1 MSEKKRIAQLNALH
15 EKNYRKHGLSM
26 NLTVS
31 LTAGITIVLLVL
43 TMVLFPD
50 KTQTFF
56 NDMLSII
63 TNDFSNFFA
72 LIANM
77 FIVALIAIA
86 FSSAGKIRIGGKT
99 ARPEFSFGSWVSMLF
114 AAGMGIGLVFWSM
127 AEPMTHYL
135 EGSPMYEGIGTIDS
149 VISTTMFNWGI
160 HAWAI
165 YGVIAVSLAFYTYN
179 MKLPLAPRSF
189 FYPLL
194 KDKIYGVFGD
204 VIDGISIIVTLS
216 GLSTSLGLGA
226 KQINAGLSYIANI
239 PFNPDI
245 QIILIIL
252 ITLIATYSVMSG
264 LDKGVK
270 ILSNFNLRLAF
281 VFMTII
287 FILGP
292 TLLNVKTIFSSGF
305 EYMLHL
311 PAESIHLFTIDDTDW
326 LAQWPIFYLAWWIS
340 FSPAVGIFI
349 AKISRGRTI
358 REMVFAILIV
368 PTIITL
374 LWIVIFGNY
383 GIEILQQFPEQ
394 AQNLLQDPST
404 TFFVGLELLPY
415 NSILKIILAIL
426 FVVLMI
432 IFFVTSSD
440 SGSLI
445 VDSLASGGE
454 VNSPK
459 NQRIF
464 WALAEGALAASILY
478 IGGEDALNTLQTLV
492 ISTGLIFGV
501 IIAIALILFVYY
513 LVKHYIAGDANNDSD
528 VEFDSH
534 Q

>member
-1 MSEKKRIAQLNALH
+1 MSEKKRINQLKELH
-15 EKNYRKHGLSM
+15 ERNYRKHGLSM

-31 LTAGITIVLLVL
+31 LTAAITIFLLVMI
-43 TMVLFPD
+43 MVLFPTS
-50 KTQTFF
+50 TQAFF
-56 NDMLSII
+56 NNLLI
-63 TNDFSNFFA
+63 TITSDFSNFFA
-72 LIANM
+72 
-77 FIVALIAIA
+77 FIVNLFVIALIILAC
-86 FSSAGKIRIGGKT
+86 SSAGKIRIGGKE
-99 ARPEFSFGSWVSMLF
+99 AKPEFSFTSWTAMLF

-127 AEPMTHYL
+127 AEPMTHYI
-135 EGSPMYEGIGTIDS
+135 EGSPMYQGSNYLDG
-149 VISTTMFNWGI
+149 VFSTTMFNWGV

-165 YGVIAVSLAFYTYN
+165 YGVIAITLAFYTYN

-194 KDKIYGVFGD
+194 KERIYGTFGD
-204 VIDGISIIVTLS
+204 IIDGISIIVTLS

-226 KQINAGLSYIANI
+226 KQINAGLSYVFNI
-239 PFNPDI
+239 PFSSDI

-252 ITLIATYSVMSG
+252 ITLVATYSVMSG

-270 ILSNFNLRLAF
+270 TLSNFNLRLAF
-281 VFMTII
+281 LFVIII

-292 TLLNVKTIFSSGF
+292 TLLNVTSIFSTSF
-305 EYMLHL
+305 DYIIHL
-311 PAESIHLFTIDDTDW
+311 PAESLHLFTIKDQSW
-326 LAQWPIFYLAWWIS
+326 LAAWPIFFMAWWIS
-340 FSPAVGIFI
+340 FSPSVGIFI

-368 PTIITL
+368 PTVITL
-374 LWIVIFGNY
+374 LWIVVFGNF
-383 GIEILQQFPEQ
+383 GIELLQQFPDKD
-394 AQNLLQDPST
+394 NLLLEDPAT
-404 TFFVGLELLPY
+404 TFFVGLGLLDY
-415 NSILKIILAIL
+415 SNILKVILALLFIL
-426 FVVLMI
+426 LMI

-464 WALAEGALAASILY
+464 WALTEGALAASILY
-478 IGGEDALNTLQTLV
+478 IGGENALNTLQTLV

-501 IIAIALILFVYY
+501 IILIALVLFFAY
-513 LVKHYIAGDANNDSD
+513 LIKHYLRGDANKNTDIT
-528 VEFDSH
+528 FDKN